1 MIDRE
6 KLETMVVECCNT
18 RPQRTMMLAL
28 IGEIETL
35 TMRVNNME
43 AKCASKPETTK
54 KVTKKTAAKSGG
66 ED

>member
-18 RPQRTMMLAL
+18 RPQRTAMFAL
-28 IGEIETL
+28 IGELETL
-35 TMRVNNME
+35 ALRVKNLE